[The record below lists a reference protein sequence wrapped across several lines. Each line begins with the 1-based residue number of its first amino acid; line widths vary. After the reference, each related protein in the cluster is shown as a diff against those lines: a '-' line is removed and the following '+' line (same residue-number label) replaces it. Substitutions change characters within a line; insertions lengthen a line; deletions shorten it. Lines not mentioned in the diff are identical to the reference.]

1 MSDKSK
7 EISYYAFET
16 RINQNVLN
24 LLKPIDEQK
33 IKDQEQFREIRAHDI
48 KIDQQVDILNKTVFE
63 NGKGV
68 QIFELIKSQLND
80 INLARADLEKKIDSR
95 FDDMEFKIADIKEYS
110 RTTKIQL
117 DEFQVQQLKV

>member
-68 QIFELIKSQLND
+68 QIFELIKS
-80 INLARADLEKKIDSR
+80 
-95 FDDMEFKIADIKEYS
+95 
-110 RTTKIQL
+110 
-117 DEFQVQQLKV
+117 